1 MAVTRARRFAIRLDS
16 VDDLFWPYDA
26 RPIAERAVNVDVRW
40 ALIDEWDRARHLNP
54 TSLTLVVPATE
65 RATTDEGAV
74 TAAIH
79 ASLRRASGPMRRIDP
94 QTRQEKVATWL
105 GVFVWFLSIAIS
117 IAIDKWGG
125 DDVIDSAL
133 SQGIVLVGWVALW
146 PPASRLLT
154 EVAPHAFN
162 RRRFAE
168 FAAIEIRFE
177 WVAEPS

>member
-1 MAVTRARRFAIRLDS
+1 MAVTTARRFAIRLDS
-16 VDDLFWPYDA
+16 IDDLFWPYDA
-26 RPIAERAVNVDVRW
+26 RPIAERAVNADVRW
-40 ALIDEWDRARHLNP
+40 ALIDEWDRARHSSP

-65 RATTDEGAV
+65 RATTDEAAV

-79 ASLRRASGPMRRIDP
+79 ASLRKASGPLRRIDP
-94 QTRQEKVATWL
+94 QTRQEKVASWL
-105 GVFVWFLSIAIS
+105 GLFVWFVSIAIS
-117 IAIDKWGG
+117 VVVDEIG

-168 FAAIEIRFE
+168 FAAIEIRFD